1 MTVFLYIQDTTVKCS
16 SGDDALPTQSRD
28 GSDVTSGLDVTTSST
43 PEVGSSVKGA
53 ARAKQKS
60 GFAKRQSGVDAA
72 TGDVVSFVKDEKGD
86 ELKSSSSSV
95 VTSLTELELAAAAG
109 RHNNGKLDDVK
120 ARLTH

>member
-1 MTVFLYIQDTTVKCS
+1 VTVFLYIQDTTVKCS

-72 TGDVVSFVKDEKGD
+72 TGGVVSFVKDEKGD
-86 ELKSSSSSV
+86 ELKSSSSV

>member
-72 TGDVVSFVKDEKGD
+72 TGGVVSFVKDEKGD
-86 ELKSSSSSV
+86 ELKSSSSV